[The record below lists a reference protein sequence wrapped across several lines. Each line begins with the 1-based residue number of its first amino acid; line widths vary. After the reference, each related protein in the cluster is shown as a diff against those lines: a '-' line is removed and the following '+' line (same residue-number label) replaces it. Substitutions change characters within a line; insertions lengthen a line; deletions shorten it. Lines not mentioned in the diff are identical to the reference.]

1 MKRSAF
7 AIALLL
13 LAALQLNAFADPIP
27 DGGVAQNV
35 TVVGYSNLDDRP
47 GFKMS
52 IVETNG
58 RWYLYLGHLW
68 HFGWTIVD
76 VTEPSD
82 PKVLKFIPGPT
93 NTWTIQ
99 MEISGNTMITALE
112 QIAEGWGGDPSKP
125 YDEGVL
131 IWDIGDRLNPKQL
144 GQFKTGSTGTHR
156 NWYSGGKYMHLAAEM
171 PGFKNHIYVIVDISD
186 PAHPA
191 EVGRWW
197 VKGQRDGETPPA
209 PPGTILHGPPFVVG
223 DKVFLSYGGAGMY
236 ILDISDV
243 AHPKEVGHLSY
254 SPPFIPFIGVHTVV
268 PVPERNIAIVN
279 SEAIRENCQE
289 PLNQASIVD
298 IADLSKPRLIAMLP
312 LPLPPPG
319 APYKS
324 FCEKGGRF
332 GPHNQNNLLHNPYVQ
347 KQGDLVYLTYFNAG
361 LRIYNI
367 ASPTAPREVGYFVPP
382 DPKRRFGT
390 FPQNKLVAQTEDVL
404 VDSRGYIYITDK
416 NQGLFILK
424 YTGQ

>member
-1 MKRSAF
+1 MTKTVF
-7 AIALLL
+7 GLTLLL
-13 LAALQLNAFADPIP
+13 LTALPRAVFADPIP
-27 DGGVAQNV
+27 SGGVGQNV
-35 TVVGYSNLDDRP
+35 SVVGYSNLDDRP

-52 IVETNG
+52 IVESNG
-58 RWYLYLGHLW
+58 RWYLYMGHLW
-68 HFGWTIVD
+68 HFGWSIVD
-76 VTEPSD
+76 VTDPSS
-82 PKVLKFIPGPT
+82 PKVVKFIPGPS

-112 QIAEGWGGDPSKP
+112 QIAEGWGGDPAKP

-131 IWDIGDRLNPKQL
+131 IWDISDRLNPKQV

-171 PGFKNHIYVIVDISD
+171 PGFKNHIYLIVDISD
-186 PAHPA
+186 PARPM

-197 VKGQRDGETPPA
+197 VKGQAEGETPPA

-268 PVPERNIAIVN
+268 PVPERKIAIVN
-279 SEAIRENCQE
+279 SEAIREDCQE

-298 IADLSKPRLIAMLP
+298 ITDMTKPRLIA
-312 LPLPPPG
+312 
-319 APYKS
+319 
-324 FCEKGGRF
+324 
-332 GPHNQNNLLHNPYVQ
+332 LL
-347 KQGDLVYLTYFNAG
+347 TFA
-361 LRIYNI
+361 
-367 ASPTAPREVGYFVPP
+367 TAPARCA
-382 DPKRRFGT
+382 
-390 FPQNKLVAQTEDVL
+390 L
-404 VDSRGYIYITDK
+404 
-416 NQGLFILK
+416 
-424 YTGQ
+424 